1 MIRHTQ
7 KSIQKRH
14 SVTLSGLLRA
24 SCFLLLDIP
33 PYAFTLVLLNP
44 NDLQKTLMSHRLIN
58 LFSATIISLGTLH
71 AADFYVSNSGNDS
84 NPGTQASPFA
94 TVAKGLNS
102 SSGGDNIF
110 LARGSTFREGSA
122 NGLSVGDGRSLKSY
136 GSTALPLPV
145 VSGSTLATGWTP
157 WAANPAVLTTSFTSG
172 AVNQIF
178 LNGQRL
184 TLARTPN
191 TGWLR
196 AQAGS
201 NNNTIKDTNI
211 NGLSGGSVSGGVN
224 NRWQGAQVR
233 WRKWTWIYETRPI
246 VSSNGDTLNL
256 GGTTTLDLTGEGS
269 GYFIDNSLAALD
281 APGEWFF
288 NTTTNVLYV
297 YPPAGTNTGTMQ
309 VEAAWRS
316 TGFDLNNGT
325 LEDITLQHYQ
335 RGMQI
340 NGASTVRRAT
350 VQWISGSAIDMN
362 WNSGG
367 TLVTGSTVRDVF
379 DNGINLI
386 NNPGGPTG
394 NIIERNE
401 FTRIGSVQGYAGN
414 GSWRGT
420 AIAIFVGPAMTIRLN
435 RFTDIGYAGVLPGV
449 PNILIQRNVFT
460 RCMSSLN
467 DGGAIYTN
475 TDSTIIRENII
486 LDTIGDLESSQE
498 WFPLGHGIWP
508 EFLSRFANTEITDNT
523 VYGSGGH
530 GVWLPNNYNC
540 NISRNTLV
548 SNRLSALS
556 LGGAEDE
563 YANPAAAYANQNH
576 TIANNILAIGGK
588 PWVALPGLIQNSPW
602 WYSDKDY
609 LLMYQ
614 VYGDRDIDYGTMS
627 GNRMVNQD
635 GLERIKQES
644 GVEQTIAQWQASE
657 PSWRDPAPLT
667 NVGNSFLFINDTEAA
682 INFPLPAGNNWQTL
696 AGASAGS
703 AISIAPFRSALL
715 MATSGSTANLKG
727 YYLASEASSTNGLVT
742 FRSTYNLAPNGT
754 QDAATPA
761 GDGIENLLKYA
772 FNMIGTGTAQASSL
786 ETPNNSVLAPAGAAG
801 LPLVDLDNTGKLR
814 ITYIRRK
821 SGSNP
826 GINYEVQ
833 TSDDLVT
840 WVTTLPVTSVVTSID
855 GILER
860 VSVIETASAPTK
872 RFVRIRI
879 SAL

>member
-1 MIRHTQ
+1 V
-7 KSIQKRH
+7 SY
-14 SVTLSGLLRA
+14 
-24 SCFLLLDIP
+24 FLLLDIATP
-33 PYAFTLVLLNP
+33 TPTLVVVNQ
-44 NDLQKTLMSHRLIN
+44 NNLQKNPMNHRLLC
-58 LFSATIISLGTLH
+58 LFSATAISFGTLH
-71 AADFYVSNSGNDS
+71 AADFYVSNSGSDS
-84 NPGTQASPFA
+84 NPGTLASPFA
-94 TVAKGLNS
+94 TVAKGLNT
-102 SSGGDNIF
+102 SSGGDNVF
-110 LARGSTFREGSA
+110 LARGSTFHEGSTGGIDV
-122 NGLSVGDGRSLKSY
+122 NSGRSLKAY
-136 GSTALPLPV
+136 GNTALPLPV
-145 VSGSTLATGWTP
+145 ISGSTLATGWAP
-157 WAANPAVLTTSFTSG
+157 WAANPAVLTTTFTSG
-172 AVNQIF
+172 AVKQIF

-196 AQAGS
+196 TQEGPLGGPPEDTT
-201 NNNTIKDTNI
+201 NNNTIWDTNI
-211 NGLSGGSVSGGVN
+211 NGLSGGSVAGGVD

-246 VSSNGDTLNL
+246 TSNSGNKLNL
-256 GGTTTLDLTGEGS
+256 GGTTTLNLAGIGS

-309 VEAAWRS
+309 VEAAWRD
-316 TGFDLNNGT
+316 TGINLNGGT
-325 LEDITLQHYQ
+325 LEDVTLQHYQ

-367 TLVTGSTVRDVF
+367 TLITGSTVRDVF

-394 NIIERNE
+394 NIIERNT

-420 AIAIFVGPAMTIRLN
+420 GIAIFAGPAMTIRLN

-460 RCMSSLN
+460 RCMCSLN

-475 TDSTIIRENII
+475 TSSTIIRENII

-508 EFLSRFANTEITDNT
+508 EFLSRFSNTEITDNT

-530 GVWLPNNYNC
+530 GIWLPNNYNC

-548 SNRLSALS
+548 SNRLAALS
-556 LGGAEDE
+556 LGGAEDG
-563 YANPAAAYANQNH
+563 YANPAASYGDQNH
-576 TIANNILAIGGK
+576 TIADNILAIGGK
-588 PWVALPGLIQNSPW
+588 PWVALPGLILNSPW
-602 WYSDKDY
+602 WYSEKDF
-609 LLMYQ
+609 LLIYK
-614 VYGDRDIDYGTMS
+614 VYTDRDIDYGTMT
-627 GNRMVNQD
+627 GTRMVNQN

-657 PSWRDPAPLT
+657 PSWRDPAPAT

-682 INFPLPAGNNWQTL
+682 VNFPLPAGNTWQTL
-696 AGASAGS
+696 AGGAAGS
-703 AISIAPFRSALL
+703 TFLIAPFRSALL
-715 MATSGSTANLKG
+715 LATSGSTASLKG
-727 YYLASEASSTNGLVT
+727 YYLASEVPSGNGLIT
-742 FRSTYNLAPNGT
+742 FRSSYSLAADGT
-754 QDAATPA
+754 QDALTPA
-761 GDGIENLLKYA
+761 GDSTQNLVKYA
-772 FNMIGTGTAQASSL
+772 FNMMGTGTAQQSL
-786 ETPNNSVLAPAGAAG
+786 LATPNNAVLAPTGSAG
-801 LPLVDLDNTGKLR
+801 LPLVDLDGSGKLR
-814 ITYIRRK
+814 VTYIRRK
-821 SGSNP
+821 STSNS

-833 TSDDLVT
+833 LSEDLVA
-840 WVTTLPVTSVVTSID
+840 WAVNPSVTTLVTNIDATFERISVTDD
-855 GILER
+855 G
-860 VSVIETASAPTK
+860 SAPTK
-872 RFVRIRI
+872 RFVRIRV